1 MHECEQVKVT
11 GKCDAGCGADAT
23 QWYGNT
29 AVATCGKAACVSIV
43 HARYVAHC
51 DAVDEEARLRGD
63 DDTRY

>member
-29 AVATCGKAACVSIV
+29 AVAVCDKESCVDVID
-43 HARYVAHC
+43 ARYEAHC
-51 DAVDEEARLRGD
+51 EAIEDEMRLRGD